1 MHSNSKILS
10 AVLATWAKPLLDKVL
25 VSRLGEMQPI
35 AAANEWV
42 KKYFPVPG
50 NYSIVSDL
58 AFLAVPATAIII
70 EPMVLNW
77 ISKLGIDDDQI
88 PAYAAKIA
96 DAFLEEA
103 TKKGNVTL
111 FETVVFEK
119 SDFKQLKTLLNKNLP
134 VQEDDD
140 KYIVIE

>member
-1 MHSNSKILS
+1 MHSTSKILS

-35 AAANEWV
+35 AAASEWI

-50 NYSIVSDL
+50 NYSIVADL
-58 AFLAVPATAIII
+58 AFLAVPATSIII
-70 EPMVLNW
+70 EPMVSNW
-77 ISKLGIDDDQI
+77 VSKLGIDDDQI
-88 PAYAAKIA
+88 PAYAAKMA

-103 TKKGNVTL
+103 SKNGKVTL
-111 FETVVFEK
+111 FNTVEFEK
-119 SDFKQLKTLLNKNLP
+119 SDFKRLKTLLNKNLP
-134 VQEDDD
+134 VQEDED